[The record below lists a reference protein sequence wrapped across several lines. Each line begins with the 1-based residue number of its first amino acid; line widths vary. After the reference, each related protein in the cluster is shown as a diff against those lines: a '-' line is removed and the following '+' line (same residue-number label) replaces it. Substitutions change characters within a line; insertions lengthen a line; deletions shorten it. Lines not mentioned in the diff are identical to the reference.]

1 MGVFTH
7 TGIILK
13 IMTIQ
18 FEIETG
24 AGSETATS
32 YATVDQFKQYWQNR
46 GVAISDNDIVIQAHL
61 NVGAEYLDLN
71 NRYIGCKTDA
81 DQRREWPRCLDNQ
94 SVYNNLI
101 YSNEIPSEIIDASC
115 YLAYQNKINNLWPID
130 EGVSSRS
137 LGPVSTNYKRFEGFK
152 SFPYIDTLL
161 SKYLS
166 SMPGI
171 IRVN

>member
-81 DQRREWPRCLDNQ
+81 DQRR
-94 SVYNNLI
+94 
-101 YSNEIPSEIIDASC
+101 
-115 YLAYQNKINNLWPID
+115 
-130 EGVSSRS
+130 
-137 LGPVSTNYKRFEGFK
+137 
-152 SFPYIDTLL
+152 
-161 SKYLS
+161 
-166 SMPGI
+166 
-171 IRVN
+171 